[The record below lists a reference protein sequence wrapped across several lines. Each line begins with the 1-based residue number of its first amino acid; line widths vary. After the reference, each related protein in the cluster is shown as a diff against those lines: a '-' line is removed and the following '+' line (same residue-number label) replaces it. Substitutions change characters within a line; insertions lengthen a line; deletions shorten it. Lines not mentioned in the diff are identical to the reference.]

1 MEEFMEIPRMRFT
14 EAVKTCFKKSFVFKG
29 RARRSEYWWWVLF
42 SFLLGLV
49 VSIVGEFIP
58 TDNPWVAGI
67 YSLIVILGSLY
78 IAIVSAA
85 ANVRRLHDVGL
96 SGWWYGGTLI
106 YLLIWIIWITVE
118 CVRIAL
124 NLNLAP
130 NATPDMVSNAILMQL
145 IGKILITY
153 IPYMIYSVVLL
164 VFYCLDSKPGANKY
178 GDNPKGV
185 PAEEPALQK

>member
-1 MEEFMEIPRMRFT
+1 MGFT
-14 EAVKTCFKKSFVFKG
+14 EAIKACIKKSFVFKG

-42 SFLLGLV
+42 NSLLGLV
-49 VSIVGEFIP
+49 VSLVGGFIP
-58 TDNPWVAGI
+58 TDNLWVAGI
-67 YSLIVILGSLY
+67 FSLIVILGSLY
-78 IAIVSAA
+78 LAIASAA
-85 ANVRRLHDVGL
+85 VNVRRLHDVGI

-106 YLLIWIIWITVE
+106 YLLVWTIWFMVE
-118 CVRIAL
+118 YFRVAL

-153 IPYMIYSVVLL
+153 IPFMIYSVVLL

-178 GDNPKGV
+178 GENPKGV
-185 PAEEPALQK
+185 PAEEPALQE